1 MKETNVCHKSL
12 FYWAFKGNGKLQ
24 AILFVIIT
32 IIVFARVLPLEMQKR
47 IINDAIALQ
56 KFDQLVI
63 YCSIYLASVTL
74 ASVLK
79 LAINYIQSVLG
90 ERAMFAMR
98 EALYAHILN
107 LPLSFFRKTQ
117 PGMVVSSLMTE
128 LSTAGSFAG
137 MAFAVPITNIL
148 TLVAFAT
155 YLAWLHTSLAM
166 LTLIIYPAVVFILPL
181 LQKRANKANKE
192 RVDIARKV
200 SSQIAESIS
209 GIQEIQ
215 VHGAY
220 GQENRKFNNLI
231 CHLKKVRVRWSLLK
245 FGIKTTNNYFVSL
258 GPFLVFIYGGY
269 LVMNG
274 QLELGA
280 MVAFLSAQE
289 KLYDPWKE
297 LIDFYQLYQDASIRY
312 KRTMEYFDHKPEF
325 LLAEPCPKTTS
336 LNSDVE
342 VKNLSFE
349 TSEGTRLLNRVSF
362 SLKAGEHM
370 ALVGFS
376 GSGKSTL
383 IQCMAKMYQYTAGDI
398 FIGGESLTSI
408 SKNDLVEDV
417 GYIAQRPFIF
427 TGTVAENLLY
437 ADQAAQEANLLDGE
451 YKQPDLD
458 RMILSL
464 QQAGLFLD
472 VMRFGLDT
480 IIEPESSSIVNNII
494 NGRKRFH
501 QDFSESLAQYVEFYD
516 ENTFLFHSS
525 IMDNILFGV
534 TETKNFHIDLTSEDS
549 DISLFLM
556 EHGLADSLET
566 FGRDIANEVVSLT
579 EGMTNA
585 DFILEHSPLDQTMLE
600 RARDIFSQKKIQ
612 KNTHRDNLFFCQ
624 IALRFTPSIHTM
636 VALTEEMEEQML
648 GGRRDFLQWIKQHHP
663 DLLSFSDPKM
673 YIHGQSLL
681 NNLFFGKPKHGM
693 PHAQDKI
700 NQAIIQ
706 LLIEEDVLEQV
717 AFLGMQ
723 FSVGTAGDKLSGGQ
737 RQKLA
742 IARVLLKNPSIV
754 IMDEATSALDN
765 ASQTRIQKLID
776 TRWKKKKTVIA
787 VIHRMDDIASYDKI
801 GVMKGGNLVEQGSYD
816 ELIEQKGVFYELM
829 YGKK

>member
-1 MKETNVCHKSL
+1 MKDTNVCHRSL

-32 IIVFARVLPLEMQKR
+32 VIVFARVLPLEMQKR

-56 KFDQLVI
+56 KFEQLVI
-63 YCSIYLASVTL
+63 YCAIYLASVTL
-74 ASVLK
+74 ASLLK

-90 ERAMFAMR
+90 ERAMYAMR
-98 EALYAHILN
+98 EALYAHILT
-107 LPLSFFRKTQ
+107 LPLGFFRKTQ

-128 LSTAGSFAG
+128 LSAAGTFAG

-148 TLVAFAT
+148 TLVAFAV
-155 YLAWLHTSLAM
+155 YLAWLHTSLAL

-181 LQKRANKANKE
+181 LQKRANKANKQ

-220 GQENRKFNNLI
+220 GQENRKFDNLI
-231 CHLKKVRVRWSLLK
+231 SNLKKIRIRWSLLK

-274 QLELGA
+274 NLELGA

-297 LIDFYQLYQDASIRY
+297 LIDFYQVYQDASIRY
-312 KRTMEYFDHKPEF
+312 KRTMEYFDHQPEF
-325 LLAEPCPKTTS
+325 LLAAPQPQTEQSTA
-336 LNSDVE
+336 DVE
-342 VKNLSFE
+342 VKNLCFE
-349 TSEGTRLLNRVSF
+349 ISEGKLLLDHVSF

-383 IQCMAKMYQYTAGDI
+383 IQCIAKMYQYTSGDI
-398 FIGGESLTSI
+398 LLGGKNLAQM
-408 SKNDLVEDV
+408 SKNDLVEDL

-427 TGTVAENLLY
+427 TGTVADNLLY
-437 ADQAAQEANLLDGE
+437 ADQAAQEANLIDGDYTE
-451 YKQPDLD
+451 PDLD
-458 RMILSL
+458 RMILAL
-464 QQAGLFLD
+464 QQAGFFLD

-480 IIEPESSSIVNNII
+480 IINPESSKII
-494 NGRKRFH
+494 EGIIRGRERFH
-501 QDFSESLAQYVEFYD
+501 QEFSESLAQYVEFYE
-516 ENTFLFHSS
+516 ENTFLYHSS
-525 IMDNILFGV
+525 LMDNILFGV
-534 TETKNFHIDLTSEDS
+534 TETNDFQIDLGSETSE
-549 DISLFLM
+549 ICLFLIK
-556 EHGLADSLET
+556 HNLADSLET
-566 FGRDIANEVVSLT
+566 FGRDIASEVVSLT

-585 DFILEHSPLDQTMLE
+585 DFILEHSPLNRTMLE
-600 RARDIFSQKKIQ
+600 RARDIFSQKKTL
-612 KNTHRDNLFFCQ
+612 KNATKNSLFFCE
-624 IALRFTPSIHTM
+624 IALLFTPSIHTM
-636 VALTEEMEEQML
+636 VALSEELEEL
-648 GGRRDFLQWIKQHHP
+648 ILKGRKDFRRWAKRHHP
-663 DLLSFSDPKM
+663 DLLSFSDPKT

-706 LLIEEDVLEQV
+706 LLIEEDVLEKV
-717 AFLGMQ
+717 ALLGMQ

-801 GVMKGGNLVEQGSYD
+801 GVMKSGNLVEQGSYD
-816 ELIEQKGVFYELM
+816 ELIEQKGIFYELM
-829 YGKK
+829 YGKH